1 MGGMHKKMCVPPLL
15 YAPNLLSLWYETH
28 CQEKSRRR
36 DVVSHRNVACDDG
49 RLPSLCRRRGGC
61 RFSVG

>member
-28 CQEKSRRR
+28 CQEKSRRQ
-36 DVVSHRNVACDDG
+36 DVVSHRNVAWDDG
-49 RLPSLCRRRGGC
+49 RLSSLCR
-61 RFSVG
+61 